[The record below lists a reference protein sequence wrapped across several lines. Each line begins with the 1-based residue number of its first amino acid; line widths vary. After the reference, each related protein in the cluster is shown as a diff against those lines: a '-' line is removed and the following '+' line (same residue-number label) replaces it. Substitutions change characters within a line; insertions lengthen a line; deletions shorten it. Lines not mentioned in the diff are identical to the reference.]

1 MFPGCTERDSRTKFV
16 CQNRYIEPIFFSQN
30 IGLLNIRIFFFPEL
44 PPMAL
49 MEKFTELKDKLME
62 FKDKIVDAFKYLD
75 GLAEDVEKGKPLDP
89 VKCNATIAGFLFDV
103 KGKFKVIAE
112 KFEFIKEKL
121 KGKPLAML
129 FAKFE
134 LKAQVYLEG
143 FQNRWMTFI
152 GVEQA
157 LLLNQQGIL
166 ELFRNTIKQG
176 KDDSATLYETIKSW
190 AEEIMEGVLL
200 FSLVL

>member
-1 MFPGCTERDSRTKFV
+1 
-16 CQNRYIEPIFFSQN
+16 
-30 IGLLNIRIFFFPEL
+30 
-44 PPMAL
+44 MAI
-49 MEKFTELKDKLME
+49 MEKFFELKDKLRE
-62 FKDKIVDAFKYLD
+62 FKDKIVNAFKYLD

-89 VKCNATIAGFLFDV
+89 AKCNATIAGFLFDV